1 MNDKIP
7 STVRRPLISRIIA
20 WVLLAAILFMTVYVV
35 AVEVWCEFKVYTVDE
50 IYIADGVNMATILNS
65 SKVAGFYRA
74 SNSEREGITIENVE
88 QIKEMLSGMK
98 FRRLPPWKIWKDRLT
113 GFWDF
118 ANMDINGYGYQSVS
132 LFDKWETFTSV
143 SVVLNDG
150 YRQNYIEIYNYGVIG
165 IYECDQY
172 DEFCA
177 QLRAMSEQYK

>member
-1 MNDKIP
+1 MKVNHTAQSP
-7 STVRRPLISRIIA
+7 RRPLISRIIA

-35 AVEVWCEFKVYTVDE
+35 AVEMWCKFKVYTVDE

-74 SNSEREGITIENVE
+74 SNSERKGITIKNVE

-113 GFWDF
+113 GFWNF
-118 ANMDINGYGYQSVS
+118 ANMDTNSYGYQSVS

-143 SVVLNDG
+143 GVVLHDG
-150 YRQNYIEIYNYGVIG
+150 YRQNYIEIYRYGVIG

-172 DEFCA
+172 DEFSRRLDEMIAA
-177 QLRAMSEQYK
+177 Q